1 MSFTEWTDLEK
12 LIGWEGSQW
21 IFFGDRP
28 ETPDECFSRYIFVM
42 GVSTVAAARDRR
54 GKLMHDF
61 EARGVPQAQRKNR
74 KFRLMSR
81 YAELGCSGWNA
92 GKIGG
97 PRYTPTRARGDPIVM
112 LEMLTAK
119 TLEEKLDGTKISP
132 YKARK
137 LSKQA
142 KLAPLA
148 MLSTLKE
155 CFKAE
160 ELVFRFDFLTLNQ
173 RCVELLRRIQKV
185 CLEQS
190 PLDYPNV
197 EYAGDQ
203 QVNNCFMHMVA
214 GEFGVERN
222 QPTRFEEA
230 CLLLQE
236 VVEAEGAAEF
246 DRAKTRCFTESDDAK
261 KVTDD
266 FKTPDED
273 NILLSERIMS
283 MFGGA
288 IIDDGEEGVAFT
300 AS

>member
-1 MSFTEWTDLEK
+1 MFSS
-12 LIGWEGSQW
+12 WELVPQQLRE
-21 IFFGDRP
+21 IDV
-28 ETPDECFSRYIFVM
+28 E
-42 GVSTVAAARDRR
+42 
-54 GKLMHDF
+54 KLMHDF

-92 GKIGG
+92 GKIGA

-112 LEMLTAK
+112 LEMLVAK

-137 LSKQA
+137 L
-142 KLAPLA
+142 APLA
-148 MLSTLKE
+148 MLSILKE

-197 EYAGDQ
+197 KYAGDQ

-214 GEFGVERN
+214 GEFGLERN
-222 QPTRFEEA
+222 QPTRFEET

-246 DRAKTRCFTESDDAK
+246 DRAKTRCFTESDDTK

-283 MFGGA
+283 MFGGV
-288 IIDDGEEGVAFT
+288 IIDGGEEGLTFT